1 MPRRPDFRTVPN
13 AQHFS
18 FLPLCPDDMA
28 RRARELCIDP
38 PEFDREAFHKEFNI
52 QVLEFFRKALD

>member
-1 MPRRPDFRTVPN
+1 VPN

-38 PEFDREAFHKEFNI
+38 PEFDREAFHKAFNI